1 MRTYL
6 SMLLAVL
13 LFTTSCATGK
23 KANGTSQLLNNTK
36 WVLTSFTDNGKE
48 NKVTHG
54 RAFIKFDESKQSVG
68 GNGSCNN
75 FGGSYT
81 LNGNNLTVSK
91 VFSTKMFCQDVQKTE
106 DSFLRLL
113 ETASR
118 YEVKGNHLTIY
129 NAQGAILHFTA
140 ATA

>member
-1 MRTYL
+1 MRIYL

-13 LFTTSCATGK
+13 LVITSCATGK
-23 KANGTSQLLNNTK
+23 KANGTAQPLANTK
-36 WVLTSFTDNGKE
+36 WVLTGFTDNGKE
-48 NKVTHG
+48 NKVSNS
-54 RAFIKFDESKQSVG
+54 RAFIKFDDSKKSVG
-68 GNGSCNN
+68 GNGSCNS

-81 LNGNNLTVSK
+81 LDGNNLSVSK

-118 YEVKGNHLTIY
+118 YEIKGDHLTIY
-129 NAQGAILHFTA
+129 NAQGAILHFIATA
-140 ATA
+140 A

>member
-13 LFTTSCATGK
+13 LVITSCATGK
-23 KANGTSQLLNNTK
+23 KAGGTAQPLTSTK
-36 WVLTSFTDNGKE
+36 WVLTSFTDSGKD
-48 NKVTHG
+48 NKVSNS
-54 RAFIKFDESKQSVG
+54 RAFIKFDDSKQSVG

-81 LNGNNLTVSK
+81 LDGNKLSVSK

-113 ETASR
+113 ETATR
-118 YEVKGNHLTIY
+118 YEIKGDHLTIY

-140 ATA
+140 AV

>member
-1 MRTYL
+1 MRIYL

-13 LFTTSCATGK
+13 LVTTSCATGK
-23 KANGTSQLLNNTK
+23 KANGTAQPLANTK

-48 NKVTHG
+48 NKVSNS
-54 RAFIKFDESKQSVG
+54 RAFIKFDDSKKSVG

-81 LNGNNLTVSK
+81 LDGNNLSVSK

-118 YEVKGNHLTIY
+118 YEIKGDHLTIY
-129 NAQGAILHFTA
+129 NAQGAVLHFTA
-140 ATA
+140 TAA

>member
-13 LFTTSCATGK
+13 LVITSCATGK
-23 KANGTSQLLNNTK
+23 KAGGTAQPLTSTK
-36 WVLTSFTDNGKE
+36 WVLTSFTDNGKD
-48 NKVTHG
+48 NKVSNS
-54 RAFIKFDESKQSVG
+54 RAFIKFDDSKQSVG

-81 LNGNNLTVSK
+81 LDGNKLSVSK

-113 ETASR
+113 ETATR
-118 YEVKGNHLTIY
+118 YEIKGDHLTIY

-140 ATA
+140 AV

>member
-1 MRTYL
+1 MRIYL

-13 LFTTSCATGK
+13 LVTTSCATGK
-23 KANGTSQLLNNTK
+23 KANGTTQSLANTK

-48 NKVTHG
+48 NKVSNS
-54 RAFIKFDESKQSVG
+54 RAFIKFDDSKNSVG

-81 LNGNNLTVSK
+81 LDGNKLSVSK

-118 YEVKGNHLTIY
+118 YEIKGDHLTIY
-129 NAQGAILHFTA
+129 NAQGAVLHFTA
-140 ATA
+140 AAA